1 MAVKVIELKCIGC
14 GKCVRVCPFD
24 AIDMIDKKAKINEK
38 CTACGQCVVA
48 CPVKA
53 IEKEEK
59 KFRAGGVD
67 VELYRGVW
75 VFAEQRDGELLNVA
89 IELVGE
95 GRKIADALETELT
108 AVLLGKDVDNLAEKL
123 VKYGADNV
131 LYADH
136 PLLNVYTTDGYT
148 KIIYDLIKERKP
160 EIMLIGATNIGRDL
174 GPRISARVH
183 TGLTADC
190 TKLDVDLENRR
201 LMQTRPAFG
210 GNLMA
215 TIICPDHRPQ
225 MSTVRPGVM
234 EKAKY
239 DESRKGNIVKF
250 TPDLKDEDIRAK
262 VIEVVKG
269 GKAEVQLEESKI
281 IVSGGRGLGNPEGFK
296 LIEDLAKKLGGVVG
310 ASRATV
316 DAGWIE
322 HGHQVGQTGKTV
334 RPSLYV
340 ACGISGAIQHLA
352 GMQDSKV
359 IVAIN
364 KDADAPIFKIADYGI
379 VGDVYEVLP
388 ELIEALDNVD
398 DIMEAFKGLNK

>member
-1 MAVKVIELKCIGC
+1 MAVKVIEVKCIGC

-24 AIDMIDKKAKINEK
+24 AIDMVDKKAVINDK
-38 CTACGQCVVA
+38 CTACGSCVEA

-53 IEKEEK
+53 IEKEEQK
-59 KFRAGGVD
+59 YRAGGVD
-67 VELYRGVW
+67 VTQYKGVW
-75 VFAEQRDGELLNVA
+75 VFAEQRDKELLNVA

-95 GRKIADALETELT
+95 GRKIADTLEVPLT
-108 AVLLGKDVDNLAEKL
+108 AVLLGHNVDNLAEKL
-123 VKYGADNV
+123 VKYGADEV

-136 PLLNVYTTDGYT
+136 ELLNVYTTDGYT
-148 KIIYDLIKERKP
+148 KVIHELITERKP
-160 EIMLIGATNIGRDL
+160 EILLIGATNIGRDL

-190 TKLDVDLENRR
+190 TSLDVDLENRR
-201 LMQTRPAFG
+201 LLQTRPAFG

-239 DESRKGNIVKF
+239 DESRSGNIVKF
-250 TPDLKDEDIRAK
+250 TPELKDEDIRAK
-262 VIEVVKG
+262 VVEVVKG

-296 LIEDLAKKLGGVVG
+296 LIEELAEKLGGVVG
-310 ASRATV
+310 SSRAAV
-316 DAGWIE
+316 DSGWIDQ
-322 HGHQVGQTGKTV
+322 GHQVGQTGKTV

-364 KDADAPIFKIADYGI
+364 KDKDAPIFKVADYGI

-388 ELIEALDNVD
+388 ALIEALDNVD
-398 DIMEAFKGLNK
+398 NIVDALKAASN

>member
-14 GKCVRVCPFD
+14 GKCVRVCPFE
-24 AIDMIDKKAKINEK
+24 AINMIDKKAKINDK
-38 CTACGQCVVA
+38 CTACGQCVEA
-48 CPVKA
+48 CPVDA

-67 VELYRGVW
+67 VSLYRGVW
-75 VFAEQRDGELLNVA
+75 VFAEQRDGNLLNVA

-95 GRKIADALETELT
+95 GRKIADALEVPLT
-108 AVLLGKDVDNLAEKL
+108 AVLLGNNIDGLAEKL
-123 VKYGADNV
+123 VKYGADEV
-131 LYADH
+131 LYANH
-136 PLLNVYTTDGYT
+136 ELLNVYTTDGYT
-148 KIIYDLIKERKP
+148 KVIYDLIKERKP

-215 TIICPDHRPQ
+215 TIVCPDHRPQ

-239 DESRKGNIVKF
+239 DENRKGNIVKF

-262 VIEVVKG
+262 VTEVVKG

-322 HGHQVGQTGKTV
+322 HSHQVGQTGKTV

-352 GMQDSKV
+352 GMQESKV

-364 KDADAPIFKIADYGI
+364 KDADAPIFKVADYGI

-398 DIMEAFKGLNK
+398 DIMDAFKAMNK